1 MQAMIPYDII
11 QSKQY
16 TVCPQA
22 VQLWSD
28 RKTCHTGVEMLFA
41 VYVVFSARLVSLTF
55 FVIRANERKEPLFRR
70 FRHIAF
76 LARHCIH

>member
-41 VYVVFSARLVSLTF
+41 VYVVFFCSSRIVDF
-55 FVIRANERKEPLFRR
+55 FRNTR
-70 FRHIAF
+70 
-76 LARHCIH
+76 